1 MIHRSWEGVAQ
12 ILCQYKLNRGIFT
25 DEYLKK
31 GDIHIH
37 RNKIKGWWYEMG
49 SVIVRWRGCLFE
61 VEDEFT
67 GRQ

>member
-37 RNKIKGWWYEMG
+37 RNKIKG
-49 SVIVRWRGCLFE
+49 
-61 VEDEFT
+61 
-67 GRQ
+67 